1 MCLCPLES
9 SWALVAGISV
19 PFSNTGSERL
29 ARKLERV
36 DVIADTFTLNR
47 GTKLCKP
54 LVQSLGEG
62 PSERVLKLLRYQ
74 RQRDHCRKRHRGR
87 FPISGD
93 RRPRLIQ
100 RNQ

>member
-47 GTKLCKP
+47 GMKL
-54 LVQSLGEG
+54 
-62 PSERVLKLLRYQ
+62 
-74 RQRDHCRKRHRGR
+74 RKRY
-87 FPISGD
+87 
-93 RRPRLIQ
+93 PRNLHLL
-100 RNQ
+100 